1 MTFSENFKSP
11 FRIIGKS
18 EADVRAKVRECFR
31 SLFHGDKENER
42 ICFDFEQLRYIVD
55 IGHSDIRSEGMSYGM
70 FITAALGMEPLFRA
84 LWNFS
89 KKFLKNSRGE
99 FSPYFAWQVGIRQ
112 DPKGFYKMD
121 AGAAPDGEEY
131 FAASLLI
138 AAQKFKRPEYRREA
152 SSLLRQMA
160 HKKPSEKLQ
169 AMFHPKNFLVRFSPV
184 KGNEFTDPS
193 YHTLAFYRLF
203 ARETND
209 PFWENVYRESLAFL
223 MRAIHPETGL
233 FPDYAEFDGSPKHT
247 DFFPTSECFSG
258 DAWRVALNL
267 AIDFNWDISG
277 VCESE
282 RKKAKTFEQDSIR
295 KLLRFFRS
303 HRPNLADYRID
314 GRAFPTEARPI
325 TPGLIAMN
333 AAATCALDLTDS
345 KDIEL
350 ARPFLATFWT
360 TPVPTGKW
368 RYYDGMLY
376 MLGLIALSGRISHIE
391 KTFF

>member
-1 MTFSENFKSP
+1 MNFSEDFKSP

-18 EADVRAKVRECFR
+18 ETEVQSKIRECFR
-31 SLFHGDKENER
+31 SLFLGDKESER
-42 ICFDFEQLRYIVD
+42 VCFDFGQLRYIVD

-70 FITAALGMEPLFRA
+70 FIAAELGMEPLFQS
-84 LWNFS
+84 LWDFS
-89 KKFLKNSRGE
+89 KKFLKNSHGK

-112 DPKGFYKMD
+112 NPKEFYKMD
-121 AGAAPDGEEY
+121 PGAAPDGEEY
-131 FAASLLI
+131 FAAALLI
-138 AAQKFKRPEYRREA
+138 AAQKFKRPEYKREA

-160 HKKPSEKLQ
+160 HKKPSENLQ

-203 ARETND
+203 AKESKD
-209 PFWENVYRESLAFL
+209 PFWENVYRESLGFL
-223 MRAIHPETGL
+223 MRASHPETGL

-247 DFFPTSECFSG
+247 DFSPASECFSG

-267 AIDFNWDISG
+267 AVDFNWEISG

-282 RKKAKTFEQDSIR
+282 RKKARAFEQNSIR

-303 HRPNLADYRID
+303 HKPNLADYRID
-314 GRAFPTEARPI
+314 GSAYPTTARPI

-333 AAATCALDLTDS
+333 AAATSALDLANPEDA
-345 KDIEL
+345 EL
-350 ARPFLATFWT
+350 SRPFLTAFWD

-368 RYYDGMLY
+368 RYYDGLLY
-376 MLGLIALSGRISHIE
+376 LLSLIALSGKISE
-391 KTFF
+391 NTFP